1 MILEENLMMGPFNYC
16 FKSQFTLTGNHISI
30 CNRFISFLIEQT
42 NCTGI
47 AYFWEQDK
55 TVNSH
60 FMRIIK
66 VVMVF
71 FTRF

>member
-1 MILEENLMMGPFNYC
+1 VR
-16 FKSQFTLTGNHISI
+16 
-30 CNRFISFLIEQT
+30 RFISDFRGKPNDGTIHNFKSAIYLDKIIHLQSIYQLLIEQT

-60 FMRIIK
+60 LL
-66 VVMVF
+66 
-71 FTRF
+71 